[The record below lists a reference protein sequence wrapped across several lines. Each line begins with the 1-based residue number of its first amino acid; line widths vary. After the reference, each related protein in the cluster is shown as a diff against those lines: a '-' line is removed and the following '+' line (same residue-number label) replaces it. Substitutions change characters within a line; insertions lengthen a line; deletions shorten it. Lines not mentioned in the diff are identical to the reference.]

1 MLVKILNFSI
11 LKSSNKPTF
20 MTNIVKK
27 YLKVLEVI
35 SSLNC
40 ELEFKSGI
48 GRKEK
53 MSDLEVVAL
62 SLTAEFM
69 SIDSENSLFKE
80 INNQQIPN
88 LIERSQ
94 FNKRRRKLFFFL
106 ERVRTKLASRFLE
119 FEDFYIVD
127 SMPLEICKFSRHNR
141 IKICKKEFE
150 TAPSKGF
157 CASQNN
163 WFYGYKLHGVCSI
176 NGIFHSLDITKAE
189 VHDVHFLKN
198 IKQQMSD
205 CMILGDRGYLS
216 ETIQL
221 DLFQSVNIK
230 LETPKRMN
238 QKNYKPQPYIFRKS
252 RKRIETLF
260 SQLCDQFR
268 IRNNYAKSF
277 EGFKTRILAK
287 ITSLTLVQYINKFI
301 FDRPINNIKNQQI

>member
-1 MLVKILNFSI
+1 
-11 LKSSNKPTF
+11 
-20 MTNIVKK
+20 MTNIVKN
-27 YLKVLEVI
+27 YLRVLEVI
-35 SSLNC
+35 SSLNF
-40 ELEFKSGI
+40 ELDFKSGI
-48 GRKEK
+48 GRKQK

-69 SIDSENSLFKE
+69 SIDSENSLFKQLLPGE
-80 INNQQIPN
+80 IPN

-94 FNKRRRKLFFFL
+94 FNKRRKKLFLFS
-106 ERVRTKLASRFLE
+106 EEIRTKLARKFLE
-119 FEDFYIVD
+119 FEDYFVVD

-141 IKICKKEFE
+141 IKICKDDFE

-157 CASQNN
+157 CASQNS
-163 WFYGYKLHGVCSI
+163 WFFGYKLHGVCSVS
-176 NGIFHSLDITKAE
+176 GVFHSLDITKAE

-205 CMILGDRGYLS
+205 CVLLGDRGYVS
-216 ETIQL
+216 ESIQL

-238 QKNYKPQPYIFRKS
+238 QVNYKPQPYVFRKS

-260 SQLCDQFR
+260 SQLCDQFL
-268 IRNNYAKSF
+268 IRRNYAKTF

-287 ITSLTLVQYINKFI
+287 ITALTLIQYINKFI
-301 FDRPINNIKNQQI
+301 FDRPINNIKNQLI

>member
-1 MLVKILNFSI
+1 MS
-11 LKSSNKPTF
+11 
-20 MTNIVKK
+20 NIVKK
-27 YLKVLEVI
+27 YLRVLEVI

-48 GRKEK
+48 GRKQK

-80 INNQQIPN
+80 ISTEQIPN

-94 FNKRRRKLFFFL
+94 YNKRRRKLFLFS
-106 ERVRTKLASRFLE
+106 EKIRTKLASKFLE
-119 FEDFYIVD
+119 FEDYYIVD
-127 SMPLEICKFSRHNR
+127 SMPLEVCKFSRHNR
-141 IKICKKEFE
+141 IKICKEEFE

-163 WFYGYKLHGVCSI
+163 WFYGYKLHGVCSV

-198 IKQQMSD
+198 IKNQMSD
-205 CMILGDRGYLS
+205 CVLLGDRGYLS
-216 ETIQL
+216 ETVQL
-221 DLFQSVNIK
+221 DLFQTVNIK
-230 LETPKRMN
+230 LETPKRTN

-268 IRNNYAKSF
+268 IRNNYAKTF

-287 ITSLTLVQYINKFI
+287 ITALTLVQYINKFI
-301 FDRPINNIKNQQI
+301 FDRPINNIKNQII

>member
-1 MLVKILNFSI
+1 
-11 LKSSNKPTF
+11 
-20 MTNIVKK
+20 MTNIVKN
-27 YLKVLEVI
+27 YLRVLEVI
-35 SSLNC
+35 SSLNF
-40 ELEFKSGI
+40 ELNFKSGI
-48 GRKEK
+48 GRKQK

-69 SIDSENSLFKE
+69 SIDSENSLFKQLLPGE
-80 INNQQIPN
+80 IPN

-94 FNKRRRKLFFFL
+94 FNKRRKKLFLFS
-106 ERVRTKLASRFLE
+106 EEIRTKLARKFLE
-119 FEDFYIVD
+119 FEDYFVVD

-141 IKICKKEFE
+141 IKICKDDFE

-163 WFYGYKLHGVCSI
+163 WFFGYKLHGVCSVS
-176 NGIFHSLDITKAE
+176 GVFHSLDITKAE

-205 CMILGDRGYLS
+205 CVLLGDRGYLS
-216 ETIQL
+216 ESIQL
-221 DLFQSVNIK
+221 DLFQTVKVK
-230 LETPKRMN
+230 LETPKRAN
-238 QKNYKPQPYIFRKS
+238 QKDYKPQPYIFRKS

-260 SQLCDQFR
+260 SQLCDQFM
-268 IRNNYAKSF
+268 IRRNYAKSF

-301 FDRPINNIKNQQI
+301 FDRPINNIKIQII

>member
-1 MLVKILNFSI
+1 MS
-11 LKSSNKPTF
+11 
-20 MTNIVKK
+20 NIVKN
-27 YLKVLEVI
+27 YFRVLEVI

-40 ELEFKSGI
+40 ELEYKSDV
-48 GRKEK
+48 GRRQK
-53 MSDLEVVAL
+53 MSDLEIVAL

-80 INNQQIPN
+80 INREQISN

-94 FNKRRRKLFFFL
+94 FNKRRRKLFLFS
-106 ERVRTKLASRFLE
+106 EKIRVKLASDFLE
-119 FEDFYIVD
+119 FEDYFIVD

-141 IKICKKEFE
+141 IKICKEKFE
-150 TAPSKGF
+150 TSPSKGF

-163 WFYGYKLHGVCSI
+163 WFYGYKLHGVCSV

-189 VHDVHFLKN
+189 VHDVQFLKN

-205 CMILGDRGYLS
+205 CVILGDRGYLS
-216 ETIQL
+216 KSIQL
-221 DLFQSVNIK
+221 DLFQTVNIK
-230 LETPKRMN
+230 LETPKRAN
-238 QKNYKPQPYIFRKS
+238 QKDYKPQPYIFRKS

-287 ITSLTLVQYINKFI
+287 ITALTLVQYINKFI
-301 FDRPINNIKNQQI
+301 FGRPINNIKNQII